1 MAAALLA
8 RIQADL
14 RERYAVPAPTHALLM
29 ALQTWPRAALEKRLS
44 RYIEDAPA

>member
-14 RERYAVPAPTHALLM
+14 RERYAVPEPTHALLR
-29 ALQTWPRAALEKRLS
+29 ALQTWPRAAVPKRLS
-44 RYIEDAPA
+44 EYLCEA